1 MEEPP
6 AAPEPGAAAAGD
18 GKWEALRRLLESIPQ
33 HPVTFSHPRTWMFRA
48 RRMADFVGH
57 VRHSSSQVLARLN
70 PYPKP
75 FRHVHYRT
83 EDGVQIA
90 GWLGPQ
96 HEGAA
101 SPWGLLLVPG
111 MFATKD
117 DTAHKR
123 RAILIHR
130 HWKIPVLAIDMRA
143 FGEST
148 GIGTAGWKEAF
159 DVMGGAKFL
168 AEQTGVTR
176 VAVLAESM
184 AGAAALNALAL
195 DAETRTDLL
204 SGGVLCYSAFVDAK
218 DAVGYISAKPPKGHP
233 FASSF
238 AGFRRLLMAKS
249 MGQYERFDDLL
260 DDVAKVNGLSG
271 IDEMFDLANPKWKV
285 PLIKQPT
292 LLVHAT
298 NDPVVPVRHAH
309 RMERYADGKPNIQV
323 LITTW
328 GEHTQFEPLDPH
340 WYWEVNRRFF
350 GAVNNVDLENLAGK

>member
-1 MEEPP
+1 MTEPTQAE
-6 AAPEPGAAAAGD
+6 AAR
-18 GKWEALRRLLESIPQ
+18 WEALRRELESIPQ
-33 HPVTFSHPRTWMFRA
+33 NPVSFSHPRTWMFRA
-48 RRMADFVGH
+48 KRMADFLGH
-57 VRHSSSQVLARLN
+57 VRYSSSQVLARIN

-96 HEGAA
+96 HRDP

-130 HWKIPVLAIDMRA
+130 HWRIPVLAIDMRA

-195 DAETRTDLL
+195 DAESRTDLL
-204 SGGVLCYSAFVDAK
+204 SGGVLCFSAFVDAK

-233 FASSF
+233 FAATF
-238 AGFRRLLMAKS
+238 AGFRRLLLAKS
-249 MGQYERFDDLL
+249 MGTYDRFDDLL

-292 LLVHAT
+292 FLIHSS

-309 RMERYADGKPNIQV
+309 RMERYAEGKPNIQV
-323 LITTW
+323 MIVNW
-328 GEHTQFEPLDPH
+328 GEHTQFEPLDPN
-340 WYWEVNRRFF
+340 WYWEVVRRFF
-350 GAVNNVDLENLAGK
+350 GNVNHVELENLKDK

>member
-1 MEEPP
+1 VTDPTPE
-6 AAPEPGAAAAGD
+6 AAR
-18 GKWEALRRLLESIPQ
+18 WEALRHELEAIPQ
-33 HPVTFSHPRTWMFRA
+33 RPVTFVHPRTWMFRA
-48 RRMADFVGH
+48 KRMADFVGH
-57 VRHSSSQVLARLN
+57 VRHGTAQLLARLN

-75 FRHVHYRT
+75 WRHVTFRT

-96 HEGAA
+96 HRAPSA
-101 SPWGLLLVPG
+101 WGLVLVPG

-130 HWKIPVLAIDMRA
+130 HWRIPVLAIDLRA

-148 GIGTAGWKEAF
+148 GVGTAGWKEAL
-159 DVMGGAKFL
+159 DVTGAANFL
-168 AEQTGVTR
+168 VQETGVTR
-176 VAVLAESM
+176 VAVLAESLG
-184 AGAAALNALAL
+184 GAAALNALAR

-218 DAVGYISAKPPKGHP
+218 DAVGYISAEPPKGHP

-238 AGFRRLLMAKS
+238 SGFRRLLRAKS
-249 MGQYERFDDLL
+249 MGAYDRFDELL
-260 DDVAKVNGLSG
+260 EDVARVNGLSG
-271 IDEMFDLANPKWKV
+271 LEELFDLANPKWKV

-292 LLVHAT
+292 LLVHAA

-309 RMERYADGKPNIQV
+309 RMERYAVDKPNIQV
-323 LITTW
+323 LIVQW

-340 WYWEVNRRFF
+340 WYWEVTRRFF
-350 GAVNNVDLENLAGK
+350 GNVNGVELENLAGK